1 MALTFDDGPHP
12 PARRRCSAALE
23 RGGARATFF
32 LVGEQVRRDP
42 ALAREIVAAG
52 HAVALHGDRHRCQL
66 RLTPAMLDDDLA
78 RVAATVAEATDVA
91 PTLYRPPYGVFS
103 AAGLALVRRRGW
115 RDLLWSR
122 WGCDWRARTTSAAI
136 ARRATRDLSA
146 GDVILLH
153 DADTYSAAGVVAS
166 DGAGTA
172 GSARGRRAG
181 GPADRRAL
189 KTAPYARSAARRSS
203 PVRRRRSPASAIAM
217 ASAPP
222 ASPSRTL
229 DSSGPARFRTSRNSD
244 M

>member
-1 MALTFDDGPHP
+1 MRPVIFALGAAAATWSAPAAAPPAPALAAALRIARRVEGARGVALTFDDGPHP
-12 PARRRCSAALE
+12 AGTPAVLGALE

-42 ALAREIVAAG
+42 SLAREIVAAG

-115 RDLLWSR
+115 RELLWSR

-153 DADTYSAAGVVAS
+153 DADTYSAAGS
-166 DGAGTA
+166 WRRTA
-172 GSARGRRAG
+172 QALPAVLEAVERAG
-181 GPADRRAL
+181 LQTVAL
-189 KTAPYARSAARRSS
+189 
-203 PVRRRRSPASAIAM
+203 
-217 ASAPP
+217 
-222 ASPSRTL
+222 
-229 DSSGPARFRTSRNSD
+229 
-244 M
+244 

>member
-1 MALTFDDGPHP
+1 MRLAIFALGAAAATWSAPAAAPHAPALAAALRIARRVEGARGVALTFDDGPHP
-12 PARRRCSAALE
+12 SGTPAVLGALE
-23 RGGARATFF
+23 RCGARATFF

-42 ALAREIVAAG
+42 SLAREIVAAG

-153 DADTYSAAGVVAS
+153 DADTYSAAGS
-166 DGAGTA
+166 WRRTA
-172 GSARGRRAG
+172 QALPAVLEAVERAG
-181 GPADRRAL
+181 LQTVAL
-189 KTAPYARSAARRSS
+189 
-203 PVRRRRSPASAIAM
+203 
-217 ASAPP
+217 
-222 ASPSRTL
+222 
-229 DSSGPARFRTSRNSD
+229 
-244 M
+244 

>member
-1 MALTFDDGPHP
+1 MRPAIFALGAAAATWSAPAAAPHAPALAAALRIARRVEGARGVALTFDDGPHP
-12 PARRRCSAALE
+12 SGTPAVLGALE

-42 ALAREIVAAG
+42 SLAREIVAAG

-153 DADTYSAAGVVAS
+153 DADTYSAAGS
-166 DGAGTA
+166 WRRTA
-172 GSARGRRAG
+172 QALPAVLEAVERAG
-181 GPADRRAL
+181 LQTVAL
-189 KTAPYARSAARRSS
+189 
-203 PVRRRRSPASAIAM
+203 
-217 ASAPP
+217 
-222 ASPSRTL
+222 
-229 DSSGPARFRTSRNSD
+229 
-244 M
+244 

>member
-1 MALTFDDGPHP
+1 MRPAIFALGAVAATWSAPAAAPHAPALAAALRIARRVEGARGVALTFDDGPHP
-12 PARRRCSAALE
+12 SGTPAVLGALE

-42 ALAREIVAAG
+42 SLAREIVAAG

-153 DADTYSAAGVVAS
+153 DADTYSAAGS
-166 DGAGTA
+166 WRRTA
-172 GSARGRRAG
+172 QALPAVLEAVERAG
-181 GPADRRAL
+181 LQTVAL
-189 KTAPYARSAARRSS
+189 
-203 PVRRRRSPASAIAM
+203 
-217 ASAPP
+217 
-222 ASPSRTL
+222 
-229 DSSGPARFRTSRNSD
+229 
-244 M
+244 

>member
-1 MALTFDDGPHP
+1 MRLAIFALGAAAATWSAPAAAPHAPALAAALRIARRVEGARGVALTFDDGPHP
-12 PARRRCSAALE
+12 SGTPAVLGALE

-42 ALAREIVAAG
+42 SLAREIVAAG

-153 DADTYSAAGVVAS
+153 DADTYSAAGS
-166 DGAGTA
+166 WRRTA
-172 GSARGRRAG
+172 QALPAVLEAVERAG
-181 GPADRRAL
+181 LQTVAL
-189 KTAPYARSAARRSS
+189 
-203 PVRRRRSPASAIAM
+203 
-217 ASAPP
+217 
-222 ASPSRTL
+222 
-229 DSSGPARFRTSRNSD
+229 
-244 M
+244 

>member
-1 MALTFDDGPHP
+1 MRPVIFALGAAAATWSAPAAAPHAPALAAALRIARRVEGARGVALTFDDGPHP
-12 PARRRCSAALE
+12 AGTPAVLGALE

-42 ALAREIVAAG
+42 SLAREIVAAG

-66 RLTPAMLDDDLA
+66 RLTPATLDDDLT
-78 RVAATVAEATDVA
+78 RVAATVAEATAVA

-153 DADTYSAAGVVAS
+153 DADTYSAAGS
-166 DGAGTA
+166 WRRTA
-172 GSARGRRAG
+172 QALPAVLEAVERAG
-181 GPADRRAL
+181 LQTVAL
-189 KTAPYARSAARRSS
+189 
-203 PVRRRRSPASAIAM
+203 
-217 ASAPP
+217 
-222 ASPSRTL
+222 
-229 DSSGPARFRTSRNSD
+229 
-244 M
+244 

>member
-1 MALTFDDGPHP
+1 MRPAIFALGAAAATWSAPAAAPHAPALAAALRIARRVEGARGVALTFDDGPHP
-12 PARRRCSAALE
+12 SGTPAVLGALE

-42 ALAREIVAAG
+42 SLAREIVAAG

-103 AAGLALVRRRGW
+103 LAGLALVRRRGW

-153 DADTYSAAGVVAS
+153 DADTYSAAGS
-166 DGAGTA
+166 WRRTA
-172 GSARGRRAG
+172 QALPAVLEAVERAG
-181 GPADRRAL
+181 LQTVAL
-189 KTAPYARSAARRSS
+189 
-203 PVRRRRSPASAIAM
+203 
-217 ASAPP
+217 
-222 ASPSRTL
+222 
-229 DSSGPARFRTSRNSD
+229 
-244 M
+244 